1 MNDLEPNDRAGS
13 RAAGH
18 PLADPPTVAALFP
31 PGRVVHTVLA
41 LSPSGPSRAAVNAL
55 RRTVRRAACLV
66 PALVSFASAQTPPV
80 EPNKGKGDLGQRL
93 IRKAADESD
102 EDMMSGIIR
111 LMNEAARKLE
121 VEFEPGTDTQAIQQQ
136 VLEQLDDA
144 IKEAASRRRM
154 QSPDQQKST
163 GDMRRRPSKEPP
175 PTKRATAAKPGAV
188 DPNPPENTA
197 TPGGAE
203 DARNTGGS
211 FRESRRT
218 WGQLPEREREEI
230 IQGAGEGYLERYRAA
245 IERYYRALQEAGE

>member
-1 MNDLEPNDRAGS
+1 MECHETNDRERPRARS
-13 RAAGH
+13 RA
-18 PLADPPTVAALFP
+18 VAALVP
-31 PGRVVHTVLA
+31 RDRTADAVLAQGRPGAPRVVVDA
-41 LSPSGPSRAAVNAL
+41 SRRAARL
-55 RRTVRRAACLV
+55 AACLV
-66 PALVSFASAQTPPV
+66 PAVVSFASAQTPPV
-80 EPNKGKGDLGQRL
+80 EPDKTKGDLGQRL

-111 LMNEAARKLE
+111 LMSEAARKLE
-121 VEFEPGTDTQAIQQQ
+121 VEFEPGADTQAIQQQ

-154 QSPDQQKST
+154 QSPNQQKST

-175 PTKRATAAKPGAV
+175 PAKRATAAKPGAV